1 MSVGNTNGHSMCD
14 FKTLTADT
22 MKGYLIVYFL
32 KVNCCMKLIPLKKN
46 TMSHHRGSSH
56 PRRFT
61 LGSLQSFSGCSEKEW
76 WSFFCAWSC
85 WLMRSRQTQPP
96 ILWSTSSEGRGP
108 SRGCL
113 AVIFA
118 RTHSETWACT
128 PFRQFLIHIINDAV
142 RNSWL
147 I

>member
-1 MSVGNTNGHSMCD
+1 MSVGNTHGHSMCD

-61 LGSLQSFSGCSEKEW
+61 LGSLQYHFLDARRKNG
-76 WSFFCAWSC
+76 
-85 WLMRSRQTQPP
+85 
-96 ILWSTSSEGRGP
+96 GP
-108 SRGCL
+108 SSVPGRVG
-113 AVIFA
+113 
-118 RTHSETWACT
+118 
-128 PFRQFLIHIINDAV
+128 
-142 RNSWL
+142 
-147 I
+147 